1 MTVLEAMERS
11 GIAETTLVLAWIKDA
26 IHHIKSNTKE
36 DLKVNKQNIIS
47 GERDYELPSDLISI
61 FFLVIPGT
69 FLLDIFKPALLAE
82 VAVSISINFGS
93 VGGLNQLRKLIR
105 ELSQ

>member
-36 DLKVNKQNIIS
+36 EYWLTGYIAPWENN
-47 GERDYELPSDLISI
+47 ELFILE
-61 FFLVIPGT
+61 
-69 FLLDIFKPALLAE
+69 ALRALPY
-82 VAVSISINFGS
+82 
-93 VGGLNQLRKLIR
+93 LIR
-105 ELSQ
+105 KFLP

>member
-47 GERDYELPSDLISI
+47 GERDYQLPSDLIYI
-61 FFLVIPGT
+61 
-69 FLLDIFKPALLAE
+69 D
-82 VAVSISINFGS
+82 SISILDTNDDNKYKNIFTIVNS
-93 VGGLNQLRKLIR
+93 RLHYSEIASSRL
-105 ELSQ
+105 

>member
-26 IHHIKSNTKE
+26 VHHIKSNTKE

-47 GERDYELPSDLISI
+47 GERYYELPSD
-61 FFLVIPGT
+61 
-69 FLLDIFKPALLAE
+69 
-82 VAVSISINFGS
+82 
-93 VGGLNQLRKLIR
+93 
-105 ELSQ
+105 

>member
-26 IHHIKSNTKE
+26 VHHIKSNTKE

-61 FFLVIPGT
+61 
-69 FLLDIFKPALLAE
+69 D
-82 VAVSISINFGS
+82 SISILDTNDDNKYKRIKRLSGS
-93 VGGLNQLRKLIR
+93 PVVAEDTNP
-105 ELSQ
+105 